1 MLKNA
6 TEQQRACRRHNY
18 HETSKLTANFSGQ
31 REQLGYWFRCKYCGH
46 EIFGQ
51 LTRRER

>member
-18 HETSKLTANFSGQ
+18 HETK